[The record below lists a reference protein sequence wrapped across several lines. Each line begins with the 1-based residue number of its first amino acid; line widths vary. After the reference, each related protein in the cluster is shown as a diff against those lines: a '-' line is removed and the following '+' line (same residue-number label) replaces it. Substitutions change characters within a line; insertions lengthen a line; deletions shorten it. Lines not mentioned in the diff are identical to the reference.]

1 MIFNTGDLKMKKI
14 ALAGATLVLV
24 MAAGSVLAANSLN
37 TGTLG
42 LNVNAVNTNNTNTNT
57 NDNFV
62 INGKYFVAKDMAI
75 LGGLGIRVAGGDAK
89 GTDLGFIVGV
99 RKYLKT
105 DDLAPFVG
113 GRFTYTSTNDSNITD
128 LGLVA
133 EAGAEYFFAK
143 QFSVEG
149 RVGFGYTSTED
160 KTTVPTTKATYVG
173 TGTAGISANFY
184 F

>member
-1 MIFNTGDLKMKKI
+1 MMFITGDLDMKKI
-14 ALAGATLVLV
+14 ALVGATLALAMV
-24 MAAGSVLAANSLN
+24 AGSTFAANSLN

-42 LNVNAVNTNNTNTNT
+42 FNVNT

-62 INGKYFVAKDMAI
+62 INGKYFVAKDLAV
-75 LGGLGIRVAGGDAK
+75 LGGLGLRVAGGDAK
-89 GTDLGFIVGV
+89 GTDLGLIAGV

-105 DDLAPFVG
+105 EDLAPFVG
-113 GRFTYTSTNDSNITD
+113 GRFTYTSTNDSNTTD

-133 EAGAEYFFAK
+133 EAGAEYFLGK
-143 QFSVEG
+143 QFSLEG
-149 RVGFGYTSTED
+149 RVGFGYTSTEV
-160 KTTVPTTKATYVG
+160 KTLGAPTTKATYIG